1 MVDEPSSRDTE
12 GDQDDPLKAL
22 GGFLS
27 EPTRRVRRTLLAVSV
42 GAIAVVDL
50 KPTLDTVMVFGNPVT
65 IADRQ
70 WLVTLGEGVLLYF
83 MLAFVVYVTGDY
95 LRAQASITRAIQPP
109 PDRPLPAG
117 WPSLTRLLLIVLRI
131 ALDLAVPFAVGLY
144 ALIRWQ

>member
-1 MVDEPSSRDTE
+1 MADEPSSSDNA

-27 EPTRRVRRTLLAVSV
+27 EPTRRVRRALLAVSV

-50 KPTLDTVMVFGNPVT
+50 KPKVDTVMVFGNPVT

-83 MLAFVVYVTGDY
+83 MLAFAVYATGDY
-95 LRAQASITRAIQPP
+95 LRARASITRAIQPTGP
-109 PDRPLPAG
+109 PG
-117 WPSLTRLLLIVLRI
+117 WPAMTRLLLMVLRI
-131 ALDLAVPFAVGLY
+131 FLDLAVPFAVGMY
-144 ALIRWQ
+144 ELIRWK